1 MVPSL
6 CESVA
11 RQARQHC
18 ASRGY
23 VSGPNWNPLE
33 PHDPV
38 SALAMARFLIGSG
51 WFDHY
56 LAVAPEGHAYGF
68 FFERLGVPVHEVFV
82 DYPPREVTRADD
94 LPAVA
99 GKRVLLIEDDL
110 VSGTSLRLLV
120 AALQPHGPA
129 SVALY
134 LGRRA
139 DSQFPENAP
148 PPITSIYLAETHLN
162 PAHRAEDEADFLR
175 VFAENAT
182 STDNSWKNERASS

>member
-18 ASRGY
+18 AARGY
-23 VSGPNWNPLE
+23 VRGPNWNPLE
-33 PHDPV
+33 P
-38 SALAMARFLIGSG
+38 
-51 WFDHY
+51 
-56 LAVAPEGHAYGF
+56 
-68 FFERLGVPVHEVFV
+68 
-82 DYPPREVTRADD
+82 EVTRADD

-110 VSGTSLRLLV
+110 VTGTSLRLLV

-129 SVALY
+129 WVALY

-175 VFAENAT
+175 VFENDFTPTEAKPP
-182 STDNSWKNERASS
+182 SRPDGPIG